1 MVTDRPELPASEP
14 GLYLRHRD
22 RGFFAHMLAGPHGL
36 SLTRRLTAEILLAYG
51 VSAETSATA
60 QLVLS
65 ELVGNAIRACGDDVP
80 LVVEVY
86 VSDTGAAV
94 AVHDP
99 APDLLPRP
107 AASAMDSDVAESG
120 RGLPLLNLL
129 CTDIAV
135 TTSPIGKQIRCL
147 LGTT

>member
-1 MVTDRPELPASEP
+1 MVTERPALPASEP

-22 RGFFAHMLAGPHGL
+22 RGFVAHMLAGPFRL
-36 SLTRRLTAEILLAYG
+36 SLVRRLTAKSLLGHGA
-51 VSAETSATA
+51 SAETAGTA

-65 ELVGNAIRACGDDVP
+65 ELVGNAIRACGDDAP

-86 VSDTGAAV
+86 VGDTGTV
-94 AVHDP
+94 VSVHDP

-107 AASAMDSDVAESG
+107 AESAMDSADAESG

-129 CTDIAV
+129 CTDV
-135 TTSPIGKQIRCL
+135 TVTASPIGKQIRCL
-147 LGTT
+147 LGPA